1 MLRAACRPCRAVRRV
16 PYLAQTSRLFRCVRW
31 PGCQPHTCVLT
42 HVPLVPWGLDNVQ
55 RGAALTQQQQRP
67 RSNSFL
73 SYFRGQ
79 KKGTGAGGD
88 GIAPNLLAAR
98 AQQVDSDRESDPVLI
113 AQEQRQLAAAVALH
127 KQRLREQAQ
136 REARARAESEN
147 AAWQATLAEA
157 EARAAAE
164 ELARAEALE
173 FDLHDP
179 FGTDLSVADALGTTN
194 LVLAKIVAKQREVM
208 LRDGVEQ
215 NSVIRVSV

>member
-1 MLRAACRPCRAVRRV
+1 M
-16 PYLAQTSRLFRCVRW
+16 
-31 PGCQPHTCVLT
+31 
-42 HVPLVPWGLDNVQ
+42 
-55 RGAALTQQQQRP
+55 
-67 RSNSFL
+67 
-73 SYFRGQ
+73 
-79 KKGTGAGGD
+79 
-88 GIAPNLLAAR
+88 
-98 AQQVDSDRESDPVLI
+98 LI
-113 AQEQRQLAAAVALH
+113 AQEQRQLAAAVTLH

-215 NSVIRVSV
+215 NSVIRVTL